1 MRCAESRFLYKL
13 FLKKRIGLSLSPNNS
28 GETGR
33 SGIEEQVLVALRRI
47 IRAIDLHSRLLVQ
60 QHGITGP
67 QLIVLRE
74 IATTGLISA
83 GDLAKRVSLSKGT
96 VSGILER
103 LEKRALVVRE
113 RSSSDRRQ
121 VHIQATEQGFAMLGS
136 APSPLQDQF
145 VRKFSALQDWE
156 QSLLLSSV
164 QRIVSMMEAEDIDA
178 SAVLTTGPISAG
190 AAQAEQTLNE
200 TREGS

>member
-1 MRCAESRFLYKL
+1 MTPRTQ
-13 FLKKRIGLSLSPNNS
+13 PNDA
-28 GETGR
+28 TLH

-74 IATTGLISA
+74 IAAMGLISA
-83 GDLAKRVSLSKGT
+83 GDLAGRVSLSKGT

-103 LEKRALVVRE
+103 LEKRGLVVRQ
-113 RSSSDRRQ
+113 RSHDDRRL
-121 VHIQATEQGFAMLGS
+121 VLIRATDQGTAMLQS

-156 QSLLLSSV
+156 QSLILSSV
-164 QRIVSMMEAEDIDA
+164 QRIVAMMQAEDIDA
-178 SAVLTTGPISAG
+178 SAVLATGSISASATQTG
-190 AAQAEQTLNE
+190 EALINAADAPMPANPPPPL
-200 TREGS
+200 RSAD

>member
-1 MRCAESRFLYKL
+1 M
-13 FLKKRIGLSLSPNNS
+13 
-28 GETGR
+28 
-33 SGIEEQVLVALRRI
+33 ALRRI

-74 IATTGLISA
+74 IAATGSISA

-103 LEKRALVVRE
+103 LEKRGLVVRQ
-113 RSSSDRRQ
+113 RSSDDRRQ
-121 VHIQATEQGFAMLGS
+121 VHIQATDQGIAMLGS

-145 VRKFSALQDWE
+145 VRKFSKLQDWE
-156 QSLLLSSV
+156 QSLILSSV
-164 QRIVSMMEAEDIDA
+164 QRIVCMMEAEDIDA

-190 AAQAEQTLNE
+190 AALDEQAFKENHQNP
-200 TREGS
+200 